1 MLRDIY
7 NTLGL
12 YNDLLNS
19 QKASLF
25 SCLSSLDP
33 LTIPRKDAHG
43 LTLPPVKIYFQRKA
57 GWPLQATALQT
68 VAGKLRGGSFLNTD
82 GTRLYQVETITF
94 TLPTSET
101 RSGAAVNT
109 TTMPTSF
116 GVRKGHPLPAWL
128 GQIRCLGVKLLC
140 LRKLLTLWEQRQVAA
155 AIILL
160 SIHDIRQHIVTYACS
175 EEVSSTAFD
184 EPSQGG
190 VAIWLWH
197 PGAHWA

>member
-68 VAGKLRGGSFLNTD
+68 VAGKLR
-82 GTRLYQVETITF
+82 TRLVLFWRGFFSEYWWDTALPSRNHNIHTAHLWDEVGCSCQHHNHADFFRCKERAPTARLIRPDKMLRSKAPMTEKAINPLGAETGGRSHYF
-94 TLPTSET
+94 TCYTWHQ
-101 RSGAAVNT
+101 AVY
-109 TTMPTSF
+109 SY
-116 GVRKGHPLPAWL
+116 
-128 GQIRCLGVKLLC
+128 LC
-140 LRKLLTLWEQRQVAA
+140 LQRR
-155 AIILL
+155 
-160 SIHDIRQHIVTYACS
+160 S
-175 EEVSSTAFD
+175 
-184 EPSQGG
+184 P
-190 VAIWLWH
+190 
-197 PGAHWA
+197 